1 MFGDGLAYVILSRV
15 RSLEGLRIESI
26 DLAQLVG
33 KKPCN
38 EAAKQ
43 ELERMRNQYN
53 NN

>member
-1 MFGDGLAYVILSRV
+1 MFADGLAYVILSRV